1 MNEGQLTGKII
12 KVLPVRQGTS
22 KNSGKEYYVGEYVVE
37 TEEDYPTKVHFTI
50 FGEDKVKSYN
60 LQEGD
65 SVQIFFYVSSREYNE
80 RWYTDVRVR
89 NIVKMAPGQTFP
101 QTGMGGQMPQGM
113 PPYGQAGMYGQQPY
127 GPQAPQG
134 MPGYSQPQQ
143 PQAPQQYGGG
153 SQQGEDGS
161 SNNGGV
167 DDLPF

>member
-22 KNSGKEYYVGEYVVE
+22 RNSGKDYYVGEYVVE
-37 TEEDYPTKVHFTI
+37 TEEDYPTKVHFTV

-65 SVQIFFYVSSREYNE
+65 NVQISYYVSSREYNE

-89 NIVKMAPGQTFP
+89 NIVKLVPGQTFP
-101 QTGMGGQMPQGM
+101 QAGMGGQMPQGM
-113 PPYGQAGMYGQQPY
+113 PTYGQGGAYGQQPY
-127 GPQAPQG
+127 SPQG
-134 MPGYSQPQQ
+134 MPGTGQPQM
-143 PQAPQQYGGG
+143 PQQYGG
-153 SQQGEDGS
+153 QIRQDEDGS
-161 SNNGGV
+161 NSGGVV